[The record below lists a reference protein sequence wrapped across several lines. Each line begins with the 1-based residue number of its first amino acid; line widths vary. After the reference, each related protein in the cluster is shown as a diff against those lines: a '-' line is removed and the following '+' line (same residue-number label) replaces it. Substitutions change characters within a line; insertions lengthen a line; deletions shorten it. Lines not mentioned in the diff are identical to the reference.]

1 VAGSLAYFVLAL
13 ARFSTGSRMAATA
26 TAVAF
31 YTIRLGITSALSA
44 TDNVAPEIHAW
55 ILPSALVLDLIPWDR
70 IPRRRLRQTARA
82 AGYSAT
88 FGLAVLVDVARGA
101 MRIHLSVVDVAVSV
115 AGLWLICILM
125 TALARAAG
133 RFLAGEGP
141 AAP

>member
-1 VAGSLAYFVLAL
+1 
-13 ARFSTGSRMAATA
+13 MAATA

-31 YTIRLGITSALSA
+31 YAIRLGITIALSA
-44 TDNVAPEIHAW
+44 TDNVAPEIHGW
-55 ILPSALVLDLIPWDR
+55 ILPSALVLDLVPWDR